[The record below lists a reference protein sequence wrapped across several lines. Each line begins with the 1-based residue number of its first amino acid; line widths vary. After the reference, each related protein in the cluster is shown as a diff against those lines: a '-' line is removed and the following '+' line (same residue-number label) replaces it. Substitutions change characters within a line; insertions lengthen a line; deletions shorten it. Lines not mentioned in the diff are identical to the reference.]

1 MLKKITGIFDLVEKK
16 NKPQMFIIFIMMIFA
31 MCLEAIGIG
40 LIYPLIIFLVEKDFS
55 NNEFLANLKNYF
67 PNQDYNDFIIIFL
80 IIIVTIYLLK
90 NLFLALLNYVSSKFI
105 YNFQANL
112 SNKLLNLYTSQDYIF
127 FKDKNSSEFIRNIIN
142 ESNMISFKIFTPTV
156 VFFSEILTIIGIS
169 FFLFSVE
176 FLGTLIFFVI
186 FVSFSWLFNRLIKK
200 KISSWGNKRQ
210 IYEGNRIKKLQEI
223 FGSIKQIKFY
233 NLKNN
238 FNNIF

>member
-90 NLFLALLNYVSSKFI
+90 NLF
-105 YNFQANL
+105 
-112 SNKLLNLYTSQDYIF
+112 
-127 FKDKNSSEFIRNIIN
+127 
-142 ESNMISFKIFTPTV
+142 
-156 VFFSEILTIIGIS
+156 
-169 FFLFSVE
+169 
-176 FLGTLIFFVI
+176 
-186 FVSFSWLFNRLIKK
+186 
-200 KISSWGNKRQ
+200 
-210 IYEGNRIKKLQEI
+210 
-223 FGSIKQIKFY
+223 
-233 NLKNN
+233 
-238 FNNIF
+238 